1 MSEWYQMSAGEVLEK
16 LESDPERGLTSAE
29 AAKRLEQFGPNELV
43 EKGSKSPW
51 LILWD
56 QMKEPM
62 VIVLIVAAV
71 VSLLLQEFE
80 DAFIIIA
87 IVVVFLLAKITTS
100 LVIVGVHWPSLASYI
115 SASSRIRRNRLLPVE
130 SIHCVVNENGL

>member
-1 MSEWYQMSAGEVLEK
+1 MSEWYQLSTNDVLQK
-16 LESDPERGLTSAE
+16 LESDPENGLTSAE
-29 AAKRLEQFGPNELV
+29 AAKRLEQYGPNELV

-71 VSLLLQEFE
+71 VSILLREYE
-80 DAFIIIA
+80 DAFIILA
-87 IVVVFLLAKITTS
+87 IVLLNAVIGFSQEYRAEQAIAALKLFHLLIQITRTIIFKQ
-100 LVIVGVHWPSLASYI
+100 VTQAQGIMG
-115 SASSRIRRNRLLPVE
+115 RI
-130 SIHCVVNENGL
+130 